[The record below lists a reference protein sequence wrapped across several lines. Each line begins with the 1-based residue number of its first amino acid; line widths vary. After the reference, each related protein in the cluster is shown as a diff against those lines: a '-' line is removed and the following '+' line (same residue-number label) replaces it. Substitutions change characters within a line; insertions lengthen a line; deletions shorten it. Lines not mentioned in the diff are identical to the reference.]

1 MGCLTAPFKLLGF
14 LLLVAALALGWL
26 YRDRLAAMGRAAW
39 REARGEPSSE
49 VASGAPAA
57 TSLESARR
65 KIATLAASRADSVV
79 LDASETAS
87 LLREGLD
94 PYASTFFDSMQ
105 VRLADNSIGVAA
117 VVRTDRL
124 PANVL
129 GPFARAIRPR
139 EPMSAEGPLSVTA
152 AGRGLWE
159 VRRMQFR
166 NIPLPRDAVPKLLGR
181 AVGDSTARALPI
193 RLPAAVRGAR
203 VRPGGL
209 TLYRTPQ

>member
-1 MGCLTAPFKLLGF
+1 MGCLTAPFRLLGF
-14 LLLVAALALGWL
+14 LVLVAALALGWL

-39 REARGEPSSE
+39 REARGVPAGET
-49 VASGAPAA
+49 VSGTPAA

-65 KIATLAASRADSVV
+65 KIAALAAGRADSVV

-94 PYASTFFDSMQ
+94 PYASTFFDSMH
-105 VRLADNSIGVAA
+105 VRLAENSIGVSA

-139 EPMSAEGPLSVTA
+139 EPMSAEGPLTIPA
-152 AGRGLWE
+152 PGRGSWE

-181 AVGDSTARALPI
+181 AVGDSTMRALPI
-193 RLPAAVRGAR
+193 RLPSAIRDAR
-203 VRPGGL
+203 VRPGSV
-209 TLYRTPQ
+209 TLFRTVQ

>member
-1 MGCLTAPFKLLGF
+1 MGCLTAPFKLLFF
-14 LLLVAALALGWL
+14 LVLVAALVLGWL

-39 REARGEPSSE
+39 REARGEPAVTTETGSPG
-49 VASGAPAA
+49 AS
-57 TSLESARR
+57 SLESARR
-65 KIATLAASRADSVV
+65 KIATLAAGRADSVV

-105 VRLADNSIGVAA
+105 VRLADGSIGVAA

-139 EPMSAEGPLSVTA
+139 EPMSAEGPLTVSE
-152 AGRGLWE
+152 AGRGSWE

-181 AVGDSTARALPI
+181 AVGDSTMRALPI

-209 TLYRTPQ
+209 TLYRTAQ